1 MSRHQPQQPTFVL
14 SDKLH
19 ECNNGNSFYSKLTIR
34 NDSVGATNN
43 SSEHCNEEND
53 NDDNDPVEIEVGDVV
68 VCLST
73 ASSKVSWICVQVL
86 AIYSDHKHQQQNDG
100 ESTEC
105 KYRHMRIEG
114 RKLYRRAEL
123 EGKVDYFPLYEPEQ
137 GRSRR
142 TRATTRKATGDEQKQ
157 HQQEDEE
164 EEEVFE
170 TDELLE
176 DFAVSRILSKP
187 DLLLGNERR
196 GSASKALV
204 LRTRCWY
211 HSTARR
217 FQPIFSGD
225 SKRRHSR
232 KRFIERG
239 LRSSALCR
247 TDEDLC
253 MMLSLHLDVDIDTEN
268 LMETSDGRLDAVC
281 DNRGGAGGV
290 KNFKMTAR
298 FERMV
303 LANMVCH
310 PDDRPSLPSIHVA
323 IDDFVAVQSDTTND
337 DDSTSNVTNDTR
349 FYPFT
354 VAWEAYRVVSIRRKR
369 GLGRFVVRGVGC
381 KRLRTTGANAADLDI
396 LQRDLDHVGN
406 ASPEEIEPNLILGKV
421 ADGTD
426 HLDASNSLPL
436 CVFGTEVPLHWTS
449 TILGPI
455 RK

>member
-1 MSRHQPQQPTFVL
+1 M
-14 SDKLH
+14 
-19 ECNNGNSFYSKLTIR
+19 
-34 NDSVGATNN
+34 
-43 SSEHCNEEND
+43 
-53 NDDNDPVEIEVGDVV
+53 
-68 VCLST
+68 
-73 ASSKVSWICVQVL
+73 L
-86 AIYSDHKHQQQNDG
+86 AIYSDHKYQQQQNDG
-100 ESTEC
+100 DTTEC

-123 EGKVDYFPLYEPEQ
+123 EGKVDYFPSYEPEQ

-239 LRSSALCR
+239 LRISALGV
-247 TDEDLC
+247 EP
-253 MMLSLHLDVDIDTEN
+253 MK
-268 LMETSDGRLDAVC
+268 TSA
-281 DNRGGAGGV
+281 
-290 KNFKMTAR
+290 
-298 FERMV
+298 
-303 LANMVCH
+303 
-310 PDDRPSLPSIHVA
+310 
-323 IDDFVAVQSDTTND
+323 
-337 DDSTSNVTNDTR
+337 
-349 FYPFT
+349 
-354 VAWEAYRVVSIRRKR
+354 
-369 GLGRFVVRGVGC
+369 
-381 KRLRTTGANAADLDI
+381 
-396 LQRDLDHVGN
+396 
-406 ASPEEIEPNLILGKV
+406 
-421 ADGTD
+421 
-426 HLDASNSLPL
+426 
-436 CVFGTEVPLHWTS
+436 
-449 TILGPI
+449 
-455 RK
+455 